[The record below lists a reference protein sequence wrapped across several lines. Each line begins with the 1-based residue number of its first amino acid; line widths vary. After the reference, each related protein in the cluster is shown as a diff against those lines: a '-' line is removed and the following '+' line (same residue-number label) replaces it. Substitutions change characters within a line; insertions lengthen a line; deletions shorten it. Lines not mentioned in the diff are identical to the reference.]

1 MFPRRYFGR
10 VYFPERW
17 FGNFFPLPFPE
28 TSGTIPGDIYVH
40 ESGDGLFLYYVS
52 DGTLPD
58 EIFVEDSG
66 SGPFL
71 YYETS
76 GSTPDPI
83 YEGE

>member
-28 TSGTIPGDIYVH
+28 TSGTTPGDIYADG
-40 ESGDGLFLYYVS
+40 SGN
-52 DGTLPD
+52 
-58 EIFVEDSG
+58 
-66 SGPFL
+66 GPFL